1 MPKSQFQQSSFASGE
16 LSPLILGRTDLEQ
29 YYKGAQDAQNVVI
42 VPQGGVKR
50 RPGTEFIDV
59 ALRGNDRQ
67 TAVNPSTPNGGDGAL
82 LNDGNPNTYSTT
94 NANVGTPTGY
104 TVAEYD
110 LGAGY
115 TADFVTIEGA
125 YLIREG
131 TGGPE
136 IKTATLTLQNLVGAT
151 YEDFKTI
158 SITNEFGKLVS
169 KRYDITDIPLA
180 DKREW
185 RVRVDLNL
193 AESANWR
200 VSIGEFNFS
209 DEPPIPALATNLKT
223 FDWEYAADFNFLVVM
238 TEGNARF
245 YRAPHAG
252 SVNTVYVA
260 DIPVPYTSAQVSQVR
275 DAQTENV
282 MLMFQEDHPPRRIV
296 FDPDVYDTSPADAF
310 TSDTIPFRN
319 VPQYDYN
326 DSLSPIPITE
336 KQSFGFLNFDIG
348 QQYIVTVEGV
358 DSKPITFSGGVGSA
372 QQESTAFNLQ
382 KNLLDMPTFGFS
394 GVDVEFTEAVDDEG
408 DITYFWQMSFSGESA
423 KNYKQFSAGQFTG
436 GVNADG
442 QIFVSTQQEGS
453 TRKED
458 VWSDARGYPGI
469 GVFFEG
475 RLWLGG
481 LKSKPQS
488 LIASRAGDYFD
499 FYTIEGEDDEGIF
512 ITIDSRGLTDI
523 VDINPDRGLQVFCA
537 GSEFLVKGLTPS
549 DIQVEAQTQ
558 HGSFDL
564 EAKSIDGATLFVDKN
579 GNTLRQYV
587 FSFNE
592 DAYTSNDISVLS
604 SHLIDRPKDMAIL
617 AGTTT
622 EDANWVFII
631 NQDGGACV
639 LNTMRAQDINGFT
652 KWTPYSDENSSRR
665 NELESCSVVGSELYV
680 IVKTVSLTGE
690 SRSVERWSFEYLLDS
705 SYKTTVTATGSDVF
719 VDVLDGSRLNGFT
732 VSVIA
737 DGDVLADRIVSFNNT
752 SGTYGV
758 TITAEELSG
767 FTTRDLEIGLNFP
780 VKIKTMPLN
789 TNPGTRGGMNV
800 MKRKKI
806 TNINLRVYK
815 SAGIYIDGNP
825 VAIRQFGEAPD
836 TPLNTSFTPKTGII
850 EDNRGGNG
858 WDTEVVPEITV
869 PDGTPF
875 HLQAIQYEVESS

>member
-82 LNDGNPNTYSTT
+82 LNDGDPNTYSTT
-94 NANVGTPTGY
+94 DANVGTATGY

-115 TADFVTIEGA
+115 IADFVTIESA
-125 YLIREG
+125 YLSRNG
-131 TGGPE
+131 TGGEE

-158 SITNEFGKLVS
+158 SITNEFGKIVS

-193 AESANWR
+193 ADSANWR

-209 DEPPIPALATNLKT
+209 DEPPTPALTTNLKT
-223 FDWEYAADFNFLVVM
+223 FDWEYATDFNFLVVM

-252 SVNTVYVA
+252 SANTVYVA
-260 DIPVPYTSAQVSQVR
+260 DIPVPYTSTQVSQVR

-282 MLMFQEDHPPRRIV
+282 MLMFQEDHPPRRIL

-326 DSLSPIPITE
+326 DSLSPIPVTE
-336 KQSFGFLNFDIG
+336 KQSFGFLNFDVG

-358 DSKPITFSGGVGSA
+358 DSKPITFAGGVGLA
-372 QQESTAFNLQ
+372 QQESTSFNLQ

-394 GVDVEFTEAVDDEG
+394 GVDVKFTEAVDDDG

-423 KNYKQFSAGQFTG
+423 KDYEQFSAGQFTG

-453 TRKED
+453 PRKED
-458 VWSDARGYPGI
+458 VWSEARGYPGI

-499 FYTIEGEDDEGIF
+499 FYTVEGEDDEGIF

-549 DIQVEAQTQ
+549 DIRVEAQTQ
-558 HGSFDL
+558 HGSFNL
-564 EAKSIDGATLFVDKN
+564 EAKSVDGATLFVDKN

-604 SHLIDRPKDMAIL
+604 SHLIDSPKDMAIL

-680 IVKTVSLTGE
+680 IVKTVSLTGQ
-690 SRSVERWSFEYLLDS
+690 SRSVERWNFEYLLDS

-737 DGDVLADRIVSFNNT
+737 DGDVLADRVVSFNDT
-752 SGTYGV
+752 SATYGV

-780 VKIKTMPLN
+780 VKVKTMPLN

-806 TNINLRVYK
+806 TNMNLRVYE

-858 WDTEVVPEITV
+858 WDTDVVPEITV